1 MNPLNEFQ
9 SFMSNPIQ
17 FMAQRKI
24 NIPQQYLNDPN
35 GAIQYLMNSGRIT
48 QDQYNRAFDPIKQMK
63 MKMIMHKIHNLLIVL
78 SVMLTY
84 AS

>member
-17 FMAQRKI
+17 FMAQRKL

-48 QDQYNRAFDPIKQMK
+48 QDQYNKAVNMSNQLQKDPNFMK
-63 MKMIMHKIHNLLIVL
+63 LLDQFKK
-78 SVMLTY
+78 
-84 AS
+84 

>member
-17 FMAQRKI
+17 FVAQRKL

-48 QDQYNRAFDPIKQMK
+48 QDQYNKAVNMSNQLQKDPNFMK
-63 MKMIMHKIHNLLIVL
+63 MLDQFKK
-78 SVMLTY
+78 
-84 AS
+84 

>member
-17 FMAQRKI
+17 FMAQRKL

-48 QDQYNRAFDPIKQMK
+48 QDQYNKAVNMSNQLQKDTNFMK
-63 MKMIMHKIHNLLIVL
+63 MLDQFKK
-78 SVMLTY
+78 
-84 AS
+84 

>member
-17 FMAQRKI
+17 FMAQRKL

-48 QDQYNRAFDPIKQMK
+48 QDQYNRPVNMSNQLQKDPNFMK
-63 MKMIMHKIHNLLIVL
+63 MLDQFKK
-78 SVMLTY
+78 
-84 AS
+84 

>member
-17 FMAQRKI
+17 FMAQRKL
-24 NIPQQYLNDPN
+24 NILQQYLNDPN

-48 QDQYNRAFDPIKQMK
+48 QDQYNRAVNMSNQLQKDPNFMK
-63 MKMIMHKIHNLLIVL
+63 MLDQFKK
-78 SVMLTY
+78 
-84 AS
+84 

>member
-17 FMAQRKI
+17 FMAQRKL
-24 NIPQQYLNDPN
+24 NIPQQYMNNPN

-48 QDQYNRAFDPIKQMK
+48 QDQYNKAVNMSNQLQKDPNFMK
-63 MKMIMHKIHNLLIVL
+63 MLDQFKK
-78 SVMLTY
+78 
-84 AS
+84 

>member
-17 FMAQRKI
+17 FMAQRKL

-35 GAIQYLMNSGRIT
+35 GAIQYLMNTGRIP
-48 QDQYNRAFDPIKQMK
+48 QDQ
-63 MKMIMHKIHNLLIVL
+63 
-78 SVMLTY
+78 
-84 AS
+84 

>member
-17 FMAQRKI
+17 FMAQRKL

-48 QDQYNRAFDPIKQMK
+48 QDQYNKAVNMSNQLQKDPNFMK
-63 MKMIMHKIHNLLIVL
+63 LLNQFKK
-78 SVMLTY
+78 
-84 AS
+84 

>member
-17 FMAQRKI
+17 FMAQRKL

-48 QDQYNRAFDPIKQMK
+48 QDQYNRAVNVSNQLQKDPNFMK
-63 MKMIMHKIHNLLIVL
+63 MLDQFKK
-78 SVMLTY
+78 
-84 AS
+84 

>member
-17 FMAQRKI
+17 FMTQRKL

-48 QDQYNRAFDPIKQMK
+48 QDQYNRAVNMSNQLQKDPNFMK
-63 MKMIMHKIHNLLIVL
+63 MLDQFKK
-78 SVMLTY
+78 
-84 AS
+84 

>member
-17 FMAQRKI
+17 FMAQRKL
-24 NIPQQYLNDPN
+24 NIPQQYLNDPS

-48 QDQYNRAFDPIKQMK
+48 QDQYNRAVNMSNQLQKDPNFMK
-63 MKMIMHKIHNLLIVL
+63 MLDQFKK
-78 SVMLTY
+78 
-84 AS
+84 

>member
-17 FMAQRKI
+17 FMAQRKL
-24 NIPQQYLNDPN
+24 NIPQQYINDPN

-48 QDQYNRAFDPIKQMK
+48 QDQYNKAVNMSNQLQKDPNFMK
-63 MKMIMHKIHNLLIVL
+63 LLNQFKK
-78 SVMLTY
+78 
-84 AS
+84 

>member
-17 FMAQRKI
+17 FMSQRKL

-48 QDQYNRAFDPIKQMK
+48 QDQYNRAVNMSNQLQKDPNFMK
-63 MKMIMHKIHNLLIVL
+63 LLNQFKK
-78 SVMLTY
+78 
-84 AS
+84 

>member
-17 FMAQRKI
+17 FMTQRKL

-48 QDQYNRAFDPIKQMK
+48 QDQYNRAVNMSNQLQKDPNFMK
-63 MKMIMHKIHNLLIVL
+63 LLDQFKK
-78 SVMLTY
+78 
-84 AS
+84 